1 MLLPETGIFSEDK
14 SVAGLF
20 LTDNLI
26 NLMTYGKSTDC
37 HR

>member
-20 LTDNLI
+20 FNRQPYKFNDLW
-26 NLMTYGKSTDC
+26 
-37 HR
+37 